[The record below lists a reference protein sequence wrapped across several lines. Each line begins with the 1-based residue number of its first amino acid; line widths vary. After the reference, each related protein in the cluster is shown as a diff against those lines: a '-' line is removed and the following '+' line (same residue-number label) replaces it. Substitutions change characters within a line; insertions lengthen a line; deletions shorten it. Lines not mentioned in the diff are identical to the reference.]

1 MQQQTG
7 ATNARCSA
15 SPACARRCGDA
26 GPGRMVFAAHAAR
39 AGEAGA

>member
-15 SPACARRCGDA
+15 SPACARRCGEV
-26 GPGRMVFAAHAAR
+26 GPGRMAFAAHAAH
-39 AGEAGA
+39 AGKADA